1 MKKHRALIIAAILL
15 LLAVAS
21 GYWVYRFEKQRHK
34 AQEES
39 TKQTLDA
46 EASALA
52 KGSAPTL
59 PVKLYLYSPR
69 HVAPNDQFLYA
80 EERTIF
86 ETQDTVLKARQIV
99 NEVLKSRP
107 LFGEEAKLRQIYLL
121 ADGTAVVDVSQQTV
135 KQLEGGVTSELA
147 AILSITRSLR
157 GNIDQIQ
164 RVRFLVEGQEAET
177 FAGHV
182 SIRAPFM

>member
-1 MKKHRALIIAAILL
+1 MREHRTLIIAVV
-15 LLAVAS
+15 LLALTAAV
-21 GYWVYRFEKQRHK
+21 GFYFYQYEKRRRI

-39 TKQTLDA
+39 VKLDA
-46 EASALA
+46 EASVLGHGA
-52 KGSAPTL
+52 APSL
-59 PVKLYLYSPR
+59 PVKLYVYKPGSLTP
-69 HVAPNDQFLYA
+69 DEQFLYTEDRA
-80 EERTIF
+80 IF

-107 LFGEEAKLRQIYLL
+107 LFSNEAKLRQIYILP
-121 ADGTAVVDVSQQTV
+121 DGTAIVDISEQTV
-135 KQLEGGVTSELA
+135 RQLAGGVTSELA

-157 GNIDQIQ
+157 GNIAQIQ
-164 RVRFLVEGQEAET
+164 RVRFLVEGEETET